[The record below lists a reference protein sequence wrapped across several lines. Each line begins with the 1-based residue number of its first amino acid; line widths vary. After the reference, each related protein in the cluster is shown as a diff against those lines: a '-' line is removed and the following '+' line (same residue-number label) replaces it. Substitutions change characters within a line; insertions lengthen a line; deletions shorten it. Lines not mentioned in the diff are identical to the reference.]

1 MPTHTQA
8 STPADATAPEATNQT
23 GFYLWV
29 GVDPARTP
37 IGAEPVGSN
46 QIIEIAEALGE
57 LVRELLPSAETHT
70 TLSLSALDSVLQ
82 RGTKAPYIAPVQPRQ
97 PDSNLGA
104 AQERLAYDPNSQ
116 LASGPHNA
124 QASPRAAGSYEQT
137 PNPQPGTQ
145 PGLPNFDF
153 ALRPRVTIDLHTRQ
167 VIADDEIQ
175 RLTYKEFELLAHLV
189 TAHGLVVSR
198 EELFSTVWAGEPS
211 HDSRTIDVH
220 VRRLREKLGLDNH
233 IVTVRGRGYKFA
245 VTDQIDV
252 IGATAHRELS

>member
-1 MPTHTQA
+1 MSTQTQSPA
-8 STPADATAPEATNQT
+8 SPAAQEVSNQT

-37 IGAEPVGSN
+37 AGSEPVGSS

-82 RGTKAPYIAPVQPRQ
+82 QGGKAPYIAPVQSRQ

-104 AQERLAYDPNSQ
+104 AQERLAHDPNAQ
-116 LASGPHNA
+116 RAPGPRSA
-124 QASPRAAGSYEQT
+124 QESAQPTRSHEPPQH
-137 PNPQPGTQ
+137 PQPKPQ
-145 PGLPNFDF
+145 SSLPNFDF

-167 VIADDEIQ
+167 VIADDEMQ

-189 TAHGLVVSR
+189 TANGVVVSR
-198 EELFSTVWAGEPS
+198 EELFATVWAGEPS
-211 HDSRTIDVH
+211 QDSRTIDVH

-252 IGATAHRELS
+252 IGVTAHRELS